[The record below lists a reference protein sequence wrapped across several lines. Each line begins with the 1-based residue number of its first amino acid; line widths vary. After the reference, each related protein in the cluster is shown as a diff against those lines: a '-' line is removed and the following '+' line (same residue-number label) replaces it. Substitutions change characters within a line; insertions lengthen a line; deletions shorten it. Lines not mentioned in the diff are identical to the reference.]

1 MHVRKTYKY
10 EWKGLRFPLMIMMI
24 VLAGTMILT
33 CGVILT
39 INPKLDETLAWYS
52 VMALMLSIFL
62 YYFGIIGCTL
72 GTTLIVVV
80 RFYKTCYTD
89 QGYLTHT
96 LPVTPHQLLNSK
108 ILTAIFTQL
117 LMIFAIILS
126 IFIILQVGIHHV
138 FSFIPDY
145 SYAELRHEFSI
156 VFADILDSFE
166 DEFGLRLGLYIAYLL
181 FYCIVGVIS
190 NVITL
195 FGCVS
200 LGQLYAKHRI
210 VGAIAAYFLL
220 QFVMMIIGYITA
232 IPMYTRMLAGTYYDN
247 ATVFGIMSPTMNM
260 SLLTTVLLA
269 VVMYFVNLHMMTK
282 KLNLE

>member
-1 MHVRKTYKY
+1 MLGKLIKY

-52 VMALMLSIFL
+52 GVALTLSFLL

>member
-1 MHVRKTYKY
+1 MLGKLLKY
-10 EWKGLRFPLMIMMI
+10 EWKGLQLPLMIMMI

-39 INPKLDETLAWYS
+39 INPKLDETIAWYS
-52 VMALMLSIFL
+52 VMALVLSVFL

-72 GTTLIVVV
+72 GTTLIIVV

-96 LPVTPHQLLNSK
+96 LPVTTYQLLNSK
-108 ILTAIFTQL
+108 IIAAILTQL
-117 LMIFAIILS
+117 LMFLAIILS
-126 IFIILQVGIHHV
+126 IFIIAQVGIHHV
-138 FSFIPDY
+138 FSFMPDY
-145 SYAELRHEFSI
+145 TYAELRQELYRQI
-156 VFADILDSFE
+156 PDILNSFE
-166 DEFGLRLGLYIAYLL
+166 DEFGIRLGLYITYLIA
-181 FYCIVGVIS
+181 YCIIS
-190 NVITL
+190 AIANIITL

-210 VGAIAAYFLL
+210 VGAIAAYFIL

-232 IPMYTRMLAGTYYDN
+232 IPMYTRLLTGTHYEN
-247 ATVFGIMSPTMNM
+247 ATVFGVMSPTMNL
-260 SLLTTVLLA
+260 SLLTTVLVA
-269 VVMYFVNLHMMTK
+269 VGMYFANLHMMTK

>member
-1 MHVRKTYKY
+1 MLGKLIKY

-108 ILTAIFTQL
+108 ILTAISKPPCIFFYPGLQL
-117 LMIFAIILS
+117 C
-126 IFIILQVGIHHV
+126 G
-138 FSFIPDY
+138 
-145 SYAELRHEFSI
+145 
-156 VFADILDSFE
+156 
-166 DEFGLRLGLYIAYLL
+166 
-181 FYCIVGVIS
+181 
-190 NVITL
+190 
-195 FGCVS
+195 
-200 LGQLYAKHRI
+200 
-210 VGAIAAYFLL
+210 
-220 QFVMMIIGYITA
+220 TA
-232 IPMYTRMLAGTYYDN
+232 P
-247 ATVFGIMSPTMNM
+247 
-260 SLLTTVLLA
+260 
-269 VVMYFVNLHMMTK
+269 
-282 KLNLE
+282 

>member
-1 MHVRKTYKY
+1 MLGKLIKY

-269 VVMYFVNLHMMTK
+269 VAMYFVNLHMMTK

>member
-1 MHVRKTYKY
+1 MLGKLIKY

-247 ATVFGIMSPTMNM
+247 ATVFGIMSPTDRK
-260 SLLTTVLLA
+260 S
-269 VVMYFVNLHMMTK
+269 VV
-282 KLNLE
+282 

>member
-1 MHVRKTYKY
+1 MLGKLIKY

-108 ILTAIFTQL
+108 ILTAIFTHL

-195 FGCVS
+195 FGCVL

-269 VVMYFVNLHMMTK
+269 VAMYFVNLHMMTK

>member
-1 MHVRKTYKY
+1 MLGKLIKY
-10 EWKGLRFPLMIMMI
+10 EWRGLRLPLTIMMI

-52 VMALMLSIFL
+52 GVALTLSFLL

-96 LPVTPHQLLNSK
+96 LPVTTPQLLNSK
-108 ILTAIFTQL
+108 LIAAIAIQL
-117 LMIFAIILS
+117 LMLLAIVCS
-126 IFIILQVGIHHV
+126 IIIIVQVGIHHI

-145 SYAELRHEFSI
+145 TYAELRHEFWELSPH
-156 VFADILDSFE
+156 ILDSFE
-166 DEFGLRLGLYIAYLL
+166 EEFGIRLGLFLTYI
-181 FYCIVGVIS
+181 IVCSLIGIIS
-190 NVITL
+190 NIVTL

-210 VGAIAAYFLL
+210 VGAIAAYFVL
-220 QFVMMIIGYITA
+220 QFVLMILGNLTT
-232 IPMYTRMLAGTYYDN
+232 IPMYTKLLTGAYAANT
-247 ATVFGIMSPTMNM
+247 TVFDILSPTMNL

-269 VVMYFVNLHMMTK
+269 VGMYFVNLHMMTK

>member
-1 MHVRKTYKY
+1 MLGKLIKY

-80 RFYKTCYTD
+80 RFYITCYTD

>member
-1 MHVRKTYKY
+1 MLGKLIKY

-108 ILTAIFTQL
+108 ILTAIFTHL

-269 VVMYFVNLHMMTK
+269 VAMYFVNLHMMTK

>member
-1 MHVRKTYKY
+1 MLGKLIKY

-39 INPKLDETLAWYS
+39 INPKLDETLAWYA

>member
-1 MHVRKTYKY
+1 MLGKLIKY

-108 ILTAIFTQL
+108 ILTAIFTHL

-166 DEFGLRLGLYIAYLL
+166 DEFALRLGLYIAYLL

-269 VVMYFVNLHMMTK
+269 VAMYFVNLHMMTK

>member
-1 MHVRKTYKY
+1 MLGKLIKY
-10 EWKGLRFPLMIMMI
+10 EWRGLRLPLTIMMI

>member
-1 MHVRKTYKY
+1 MLGKLIKY
-10 EWKGLRFPLMIMMI
+10 EWRGLRLPLTIMMI

-52 VMALMLSIFL
+52 GVALTLSFLL

-96 LPVTPHQLLNSK
+96 LPVTTPQLLNSK
-108 ILTAIFTQL
+108 LIAAIAIQL
-117 LMIFAIILS
+117 LMLLAIVCS
-126 IFIILQVGIHHV
+126 IFIIVQVGIHHI
-138 FSFIPDY
+138 FSLIPDY
-145 SYAELRHEFSI
+145 TYAELRHEFWELSPH
-156 VFADILDSFE
+156 ILDSFE
-166 DEFGLRLGLYIAYLL
+166 EEFGIRLGLFLTYI
-181 FYCIVGVIS
+181 IVCSLIGIIS
-190 NVITL
+190 NIVTL

-210 VGAIAAYFLL
+210 VGAIAAYFVL
-220 QFVMMIIGYITA
+220 QFVLMIFGNLTT
-232 IPMYTRMLAGTYYDN
+232 IPMYTKLLTGAYAANT
-247 ATVFGIMSPTMNM
+247 TVFDILSPTMNL

-269 VVMYFVNLHMMTK
+269 VGMYFVNLHMMTK

>member
-1 MHVRKTYKY
+1 MLGKLIKY

-108 ILTAIFTQL
+108 ILTAIFTHL

-138 FSFIPDY
+138 FSFVPDY

-269 VVMYFVNLHMMTK
+269 VAMYFVNLHMMTK

>member
-1 MHVRKTYKY
+1 MLGKLIKY

-220 QFVMMIIGYITA
+220 QFVMMIIGHITA

-269 VVMYFVNLHMMTK
+269 VAMYFVNLHMMTK

>member
-1 MHVRKTYKY
+1 MLGKLIKY

-108 ILTAIFTQL
+108 ILTAIFTHL

>member
-1 MHVRKTYKY
+1 MLGKLIKY

-156 VFADILDSFE
+156 VFADILDSFK

-269 VVMYFVNLHMMTK
+269 VAMYFVNLHMMTK

>member
-1 MHVRKTYKY
+1 MLGKLIKY

-52 VMALMLSIFL
+52 VMALMLSVFL

-108 ILTAIFTQL
+108 ILTAIFTYL

-269 VVMYFVNLHMMTK
+269 VAMYFVNLHMMTK

>member
-1 MHVRKTYKY
+1 MLGKLIKY

-108 ILTAIFTQL
+108 ILTAIFTHL

-195 FGCVS
+195 FCCVS

-269 VVMYFVNLHMMTK
+269 VAMYFVNLHMMTK

>member
-1 MHVRKTYKY
+1 MLGKLIKY
-10 EWKGLRFPLMIMMI
+10 EWRGLRLPLTIMMI

-269 VVMYFVNLHMMTK
+269 VAMYFVNLHMMTK

>member
-1 MHVRKTYKY
+1 MLGKLIKY

-52 VMALMLSIFL
+52 VMALMLSVFL

-108 ILTAIFTQL
+108 ILTAIFTHL

-269 VVMYFVNLHMMTK
+269 IVMYFVNLHMMTK

>member
-1 MHVRKTYKY
+1 MLGKLIKY

-108 ILTAIFTQL
+108 ILTAIFTYL

-269 VVMYFVNLHMMTK
+269 VAMYFVNLHMMTK

>member
-1 MHVRKTYKY
+1 MLGKLIKY

-181 FYCIVGVIS
+181 FYWSSDVCSSDLRESMRQSHRQCAVWLCIAGTALCETPHCRCDCRI
-190 NVITL
+190 L
-195 FGCVS
+195 S
-200 LGQLYAKHRI
+200 LAVCHDDHRI
-210 VGAIAAYFLL
+210 YHSHSYVHQNARGNLL
-220 QFVMMIIGYITA
+220 
-232 IPMYTRMLAGTYYDN
+232 
-247 ATVFGIMSPTMNM
+247 
-260 SLLTTVLLA
+260 
-269 VVMYFVNLHMMTK
+269 
-282 KLNLE
+282 

>member
-1 MHVRKTYKY
+1 MLGKLIKY

-96 LPVTPHQLLNSK
+96 LPVTPHKLLNSK

>member
-1 MHVRKTYKY
+1 MLGKLIKY

-108 ILTAIFTQL
+108 ILTAIFTHL

-232 IPMYTRMLAGTYYDN
+232 IP
-247 ATVFGIMSPTMNM
+247 
-260 SLLTTVLLA
+260 
-269 VVMYFVNLHMMTK
+269 
-282 KLNLE
+282 

>member
-1 MHVRKTYKY
+1 MLGKLIKY

-52 VMALMLSIFL
+52 VMALMLSVFL

-108 ILTAIFTQL
+108 ILTAIFTYL

>member
-1 MHVRKTYKY
+1 MLGKLIKY

-52 VMALMLSIFL
+52 VMALMLSVFL

>member
-1 MHVRKTYKY
+1 MLGKLIKY

-24 VLAGTMILT
+24 VLAGTIILT

>member
-1 MHVRKTYKY
+1 MLGKLIKY

-24 VLAGTMILT
+24 VLAGTMLLT

>member
-1 MHVRKTYKY
+1 MLGKLIKY

-39 INPKLDETLAWYS
+39 INPKLDETLTWYS

>member
-1 MHVRKTYKY
+1 MLGKLIKY

-108 ILTAIFTQL
+108 ILTAIFTHL

-269 VVMYFVNLHMMTK
+269 VAMYFVNLHMMTK
-282 KLNLE
+282 N

>member
-1 MHVRKTYKY
+1 MLGKLIKY

-108 ILTAIFTQL
+108 ILTAIFTHL

-269 VVMYFVNLHMMTK
+269 VAMYFVNLHMMAK

>member
-1 MHVRKTYKY
+1 MLGKLIKY

-52 VMALMLSIFL
+52 VMALMLSVFL

-108 ILTAIFTQL
+108 ILTAIFTHL

>member
-1 MHVRKTYKY
+1 MLGKLIKY
-10 EWKGLRFPLMIMMI
+10 AWKGLRFPLMIMMI